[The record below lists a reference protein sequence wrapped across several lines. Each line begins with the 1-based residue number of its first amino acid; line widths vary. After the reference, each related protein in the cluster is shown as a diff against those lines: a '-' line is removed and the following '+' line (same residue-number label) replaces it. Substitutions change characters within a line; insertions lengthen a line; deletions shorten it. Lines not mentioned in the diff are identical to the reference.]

1 MRGFMTAFYVV
12 VDHLN
17 DWKPYFPSQD
27 VISFEQ
33 YLELTTK
40 TSRGR
45 TRVINCCRNS
55 RALGRGYYCS
65 LLAEARGHH
74 AIPSVSVINDLRRKS
89 LWSIDTAPVAK
100 VLSRLAD
107 VENNG
112 STELELSFYF
122 GEATESKL
130 APLGRALFERYPV
143 PVLHVA
149 LKFDRHWQV
158 QRLRQGS
165 LSEITNDAEQLRF
178 ASALDRFSHKIW
190 RKPKIRHQY
199 RYDLAIYIDPDDP
212 MPPSD
217 PVALKRFAKAAERL
231 GIKTEEIQADDYQRL
246 AEFDGLFIR
255 ATTSIDDA
263 TYKFARK
270 AEAEGLVVMDD
281 PRSILRCTNKVYL
294 ADLLNANAV
303 PTPKTLIVSN
313 ASVKSQQRIVEEIG
327 LPAVL
332 KIPDG
337 AFSRGVEL
345 VTTAQELSIALKN
358 LRKNSSLVLAQEY
371 MYTEYDWR
379 IGVLNNRP
387 IYACRYFMV
396 EGHWQIYKHGDDPQ
410 APDSGNFD
418 TPPIWEVPPKVIDAA
433 LRATRLIGDGLYG
446 VDIKQAGERVAV
458 IEVNDN
464 PSIDAG
470 VEDQLLGDAVYHE
483 IISEFLRRMEQKRQY
498 RIL

>member
-1 MRGFMTAFYVV
+1 MTAFYVV
-12 VDHLN
+12 VDDLN

-33 YLELTTK
+33 YLELKTK
-40 TSRGR
+40 PHRGR

-74 AIPSVSVINDLRRKS
+74 AIPSISVINDLRRKS

-100 VLSRLAD
+100 VLSRLAGAESAD
-107 VENNG
+107 AG
-112 STELELSFYF
+112 ELELSFYF
-122 GEATESKL
+122 GEATEAKL

-143 PVLHVA
+143 PVLHVV
-149 LKFDRHWQV
+149 LKFDRAWQV
-158 QRLRQGS
+158 HRLRQGS
-165 LSEITNDAEQLRF
+165 LSEITDDNEQLRF

-190 RKPKIRHQY
+190 RKPKVRQQY
-199 RYDLAIYIDPDDP
+199 RYDLAIYVDPEDP

-217 PVALKRFAKAAERL
+217 ATALKRFAKAAERL
-231 GIKTEEIQADDYQRL
+231 GIKTEEIESDDYQRL

-255 ATTSIDDA
+255 ATTSIADA

-270 AEAEGLVVMDD
+270 AEAAGLVVMDD

-294 ADLLNANAV
+294 ADLLSANSV
-303 PTPKTLIVSN
+303 PTPKTLIVSS
-313 ASVKSQQRIVEEIG
+313 ASPQSQQRIIDEIG

-345 VTTAQELSIALKN
+345 VSDAQELAAGLKH
-358 LRKNSSLVLAQEY
+358 LRKSSSLVLAQEY

-379 IGVLNNRP
+379 IGILNNRP

-418 TPPIWEVPPKVIDAA
+418 TPPIWEVPPQVIDAA

-446 VDIKQAGERVAV
+446 VDIKQAADRVAV

-464 PSIDAG
+464 PSIDSG
-470 VEDQLLGDAVYHE
+470 VEDQLLGDALYHE
-483 IISEFLRRMEQKRQY
+483 IISEFLRRMEHKRQY
-498 RIL
+498 RI

>member
-1 MRGFMTAFYVV
+1 MSSFYVV
-12 VDHLN
+12 VDDLK

-33 YLELTTK
+33 YLELAPK
-40 TSRGR
+40 SQRGR

-65 LLAEARGHH
+65 LLAEARRHH
-74 AIPSVSVINDLRRKS
+74 VIPSIGVINDLRRKS
-89 LWSIDTAPVAK
+89 LWSIDTAPVAQ

-107 VENNG
+107 AEVKG
-112 STELELSFYF
+112 DAELHLSLFF
-122 GEATESKL
+122 GEAEEKKL
-130 APLGRALFERYPV
+130 APLGKALFERYPV
-143 PVLHVA
+143 PILNVVLR
-149 LKFDRHWQV
+149 FTDQWRV
-158 QRLRQGS
+158 QRLKQGS
-165 LSEITNDAEQLRF
+165 LSEIVDDAQQIRF

-190 RKPKIRHQY
+190 RKPKVKQRY
-199 RYDLAIYIDPDDP
+199 RYDLAIYVDPDDP

-217 PVALKRFAKAAERL
+217 PQALKRFSAAAERM
-231 GIKTEEIQADDYQRL
+231 GIKTEQITSDDYQRL

-263 TYKFARK
+263 TFKFARK

-281 PRSILRCTNKVYL
+281 PQSILRCTNKVYL
-294 ADLLNANAV
+294 ADLLKANGV
-303 PTPKTLIVSN
+303 PTPKTVIVSN
-313 ASVKSQQRIVEEIG
+313 ASAESQQRIVDEIG

-337 AFSRGVEL
+337 AFSRGVEK
-345 VTTAQELSIALKN
+345 VQTRDELSKALKI
-358 LRKNSSLVLAQEY
+358 LRKSSSLVLAQEY

-396 EGHWQIYKHGDDPQ
+396 EGHWQIYKHGEDPT

-418 TPPIWEVPPKVIDAA
+418 APPIWEVPHRVLDAA
-433 LRATRLIGDGLYG
+433 LSATRLIGDGLYG
-446 VDIKQAGERVAV
+446 VDIKQAGDRVAV

-464 PSIDAG
+464 PSIDSE
-470 VEDQLLGDAVYHE
+470 VEDQLLGDALYHE
-483 IISEFLRRMEQKRQY
+483 IISEFLRRMELKRQY
-498 RIL
+498 RI